1 VPQPFNVRV
10 RQLSRTVVVTP
21 TGELDLGTEP
31 ALRAAIERLEGAY
44 DALVLDLSQLEF
56 VDSTGLNLAI
66 REHLRA
72 SLDGFRLVLVQ
83 GPEDVQRVFELAGL
97 DGFLPFAP
105 DLPTALGAP
114 R

>member
-1 VPQPFNVRV
+1 M
-10 RQLSRTVVVTP
+10 
-21 TGELDLGTEP
+21 
-31 ALRAAIERLEGAY
+31 
-44 DALVLDLSQLEF
+44 LDLSELGF

-83 GPEDVQRVFELAGL
+83 GPEDVQRVFAVAGL

-105 DLPTALGAP
+105 DLRSALSAAG
-114 R
+114 